1 MLMVFVT
8 SFEDV
13 KARQSKNDLQG
24 QSLVFCLSFFVEL
37 VFGSGSS
44 YQKRRMM
51 MMMSC
56 AVRKLQ
62 GHSMLLVSKT

>member
-51 MMMSC
+51 SF
-56 AVRKLQ
+56 VKKLQ

>member
-13 KARQSKNDLQG
+13 KARQNKNDLQE
-24 QSLVFCLSFFVEL
+24 QSLAFCLSFFVEL

-44 YQKRRMM
+44 YQKRRR
-51 MMMSC
+51 MSF
-56 AVRKLQ
+56 VKKLQ

>member
-13 KARQSKNDLQG
+13 KARQNKNDLQE
-24 QSLVFCLSFFVEL
+24 QSLAFCLSFFVEL

-51 MMMSC
+51 SF
-56 AVRKLQ
+56 VKKLQ

>member
-13 KARQSKNDLQG
+13 KARQSKNDLQE

-51 MMMSC
+51 MSF
-56 AVRKLQ
+56 VKKWQ